1 MSEEKFKCYEITPGN
16 SRFDS
21 LIVKDDGS
29 WKTALSFAEDSLE
42 GQFLDDKEWDE
53 ISVTIK
59 CVYKTQKELDE
70 LETE

>member
-1 MSEEKFKCYEITPGN
+1 MERIKCYEITPGN

-21 LIVKDDGS
+21 LIVKDTGS
-29 WKTALSFAEDSLE
+29 WQEALSFAEDSLE
-42 GQFLDDKEWDE
+42 SQFLDDKDWGE

-59 CVYKTQKELDE
+59 CVYKTQQELDE